1 MAIVFLIGKDQ
12 IVFVTQADHEKS
24 EKQRI
29 ENSAISPLDLA
40 EEEPEGL
47 IKANGE
53 INWDCPCLQGM
64 ADGPCGEP
72 FKDAFSCFHYSEAEP
87 KGVDCIDQFKSMQE
101 CFVKYPE
108 LYGALDD
115 DEPPSKTAEKQ
126 GQAEEALTTNDLK
139 EEISEGVERSTE
151 KTGGFPENQK
161 RSEGVASVEEKI
173 EKVIISDNEES

>member
-1 MAIVFLIGKDQ
+1 MTGKDQ
-12 IVFVTQADHEKS
+12 IIFVTQGDHEKS
-24 EKQRI
+24 EKQSI
-29 ENSAISPLDLA
+29 ENSVIPPLDLP

-108 LYGALDD
+108 LYGAFDD
-115 DEPPSKTAEKQ
+115 DEPPSETGEKQ
-126 GQAEEALTTNDLK
+126 GQAEEALSTNELK
-139 EEISEGVERSTE
+139 EEIMEGVDDSTE
-151 KTGGFPENQK
+151 KTGIFSENQK
-161 RSEGVASVEEKI
+161 RSEGVASAEEKI

>member
-12 IVFVTQADHEKS
+12 IIFVTQADHEKS

-108 LYGALDD
+108 LYGAFDD